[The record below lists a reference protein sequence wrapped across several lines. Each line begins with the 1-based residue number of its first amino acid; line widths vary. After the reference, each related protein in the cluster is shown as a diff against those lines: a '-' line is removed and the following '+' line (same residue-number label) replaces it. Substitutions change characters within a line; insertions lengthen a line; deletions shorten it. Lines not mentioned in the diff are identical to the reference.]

1 MVLRGADERTDLTS
15 FWNMMFRACALYF
28 CWTSAVCWGVI
39 VGQCKKGLVT
49 VSDLN
54 NAYWT
59 LHATIA
65 EIIAELRKANPGATK
80 RVSGSLGGVPRFGS
94 FKGSGFLRLRNSKF
108 ISWATASAL
117 APGVILG

>member
-1 MVLRGADERTDLTS
+1 M
-15 FWNMMFRACALYF
+15 
-28 CWTSAVCWGVI
+28 
-39 VGQCKKGLVT
+39 T

-80 RVSGSLGGVPRFGS
+80 RVSGPLGGVPLFGS
-94 FKGSGFLRLRNSKF
+94 FKGSGYLRLRNSKF
-108 ISWATASAL
+108 ISWATASAS
-117 APGVILG
+117 ARRSIMENEMETTIRGLGLGFRLGS

>member
-1 MVLRGADERTDLTS
+1 M
-15 FWNMMFRACALYF
+15 
-28 CWTSAVCWGVI
+28 
-39 VGQCKKGLVT
+39 T

-80 RVSGSLGGVPRFGS
+80 RVSGPLGGVPLFGS

-117 APGVILG
+117 ARRSRGYIGIMENEMETTIRGLGLGFRV